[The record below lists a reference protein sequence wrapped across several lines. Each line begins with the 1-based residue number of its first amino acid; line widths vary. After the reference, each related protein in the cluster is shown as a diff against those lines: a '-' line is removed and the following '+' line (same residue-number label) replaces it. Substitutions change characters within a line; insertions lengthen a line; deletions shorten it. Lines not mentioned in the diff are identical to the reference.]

1 MPTNAIK
8 IAISLPRE
16 DFKLVE
22 AIRRK
27 MGITRSALIDRAIH
41 YWLTKRRQEEMIKR
55 YEEGYMQVPENIDE
69 VIAMEKVQFEA
80 LREEGW

>member
-1 MPTNAIK
+1 MPSNAIK

-22 AIRRK
+22 TIRKK